1 MNAVHR
7 VFTPLRSCTARLGRT
22 WGPVLLTVV
31 ASLWCGGPRAGI
43 AEARPG
49 TLILVGGVLRFD
61 QRKVWN
67 RITENAADLVIIA
80 AASDRPKLYGEFARR
95 ALQRHGA
102 FAELLPLAVDSAEFG
117 IDRRRAVTDRAL
129 VEKVREASGVFFV
142 GGAPQRLATVL
153 IGADGSANPLGRAVA
168 EVHAAGGVIVGGIPG
183 PAGPFTGIDALEVLA
198 DGGLSPARLYR
209 GLDLVPEGWLVDQHA
224 FSPGRLAEILVA
236 MHQLAV
242 PRGMGIGADTSAV
255 IDGEEVEVIGDE
267 GVLLIEL
274 PRRRAGPRSADGFRL
289 GGVRLSYLE
298 HGDRFDLSTLE
309 VEPAA
314 AKRDGFEIEFG
325 GEGHEGH
332 GPREHERPLVADLFA
347 PGRLPRLL
355 REALDG
361 SRGEAIGLAFPE
373 NAGGDERGFRFR
385 FHSVPESAG
394 WLSVDSGMERY
405 TIVNIG
411 LEVSVVRRTDMPEP

>member
-1 MNAVHR
+1 M
-7 VFTPLRSCTARLGRT
+7 
-22 WGPVLLTVV
+22 LLLVI
-31 ASLWCGGPRAGI
+31 ASLWCGWPRAGT
-43 AEARPG
+43 AGAQSG
-49 TLILVGGVLRFD
+49 TLILVGDVLRFN
-61 QRKVWN
+61 QSNVWN
-67 RITENAADLVIIA
+67 RITENAADMVIIA

-117 IDRRRAVTDRAL
+117 IDYRRAVTNRAL
-129 VEKVREASGVFFV
+129 VEKIREASGVFFV
-142 GGAPQRLATVL
+142 GGAPQRLAKVL
-153 IGADGSANPLGRAVA
+153 IRADGSPNPLGRAVA

-183 PAGPFTGIDALEVLA
+183 SIGLFTGVDALEVLA
-198 DGGLSPARLYR
+198 GGRVSPAQLYR
-209 GLDLVPEGWLVDQHA
+209 GLDLVSDGWFVDQHA

-236 MHQLAV
+236 MRQLAV

-255 IDGEEVEVIGDE
+255 IDGEEVEVVGDE

-274 PRRRAGPRSADGFRL
+274 PRRRAEPRSADGFQM

-298 HGDRFDLSTLE
+298 HGDRFDMSTLD
-309 VEPAA
+309 VRPAA
-314 AKRDGFEIEFG
+314 AKLDGFEIEFSD
-325 GEGHEGH
+325 EGHRL
-332 GPREHERPLVADLFA
+332 REHERPLVVDLFA
-347 PGRLPRLL
+347 KGGLLRLL

-411 LEVSVVRRTDMPEP
+411 LEVSVARRTDMPEP